1 MKNLIAKRMKSDK
14 AAAGTVETILIIAL
28 AVFAALALI
37 TFILT
42 PTQNSAKGLGDGIQK
57 GVNGILTSDGDV
69 TKVDFSGSVIANP
82 GPGK

>member
-37 TFILT
+37 TFILR
-42 PTQNSAKGLGDGIQK
+42 PTQESAEGLGNSIQQ

-69 TKVDFSGSVIANP
+69 SKVNFAGSVAPNV
-82 GPGK
+82 GPK